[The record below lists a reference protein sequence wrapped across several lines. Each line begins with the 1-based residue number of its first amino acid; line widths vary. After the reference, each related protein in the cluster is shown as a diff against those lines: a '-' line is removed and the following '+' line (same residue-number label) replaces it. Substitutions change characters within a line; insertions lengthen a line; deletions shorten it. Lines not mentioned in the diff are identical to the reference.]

1 MPTKKYYF
9 FVFKPSDS
17 IYKYTA
23 KYSLIIKSFL
33 DFFNL
38 IEWEKNVPFARSF
51 FCDKKTSNTETGE
64 IMSNTH
70 AGKNNDDKDNQ
81 NNDMSNQ
88 KIRTDGRKL
97 LQLRPIVITPHVS
110 EYAEGSVMIE
120 FGKTKVLVTATYEAQ
135 GPKWLQGS
143 GQGWITAEYGMLPR
157 ATHQRVKRDKNL
169 NSGRTQE
176 ISRLIGRSLRAAVNL
191 KALGEKQI
199 TVDCDVINADGGTRT
214 ASVTGGFVALALAL
228 KKLHTIG
235 EIKSLGLQH
244 YVSAISVGFKE
255 GQAFLDM
262 NYEEDSNISTD
273 MNFVMTD
280 QHKFIEVQGTAE
292 QQAFSKTELV
302 QLLEVAEQG
311 CQQLFI
317 EQEKCIGSFFPL
329 LK

>member
-1 MPTKKYYF
+1 
-9 FVFKPSDS
+9 
-17 IYKYTA
+17 
-23 KYSLIIKSFL
+23 
-33 DFFNL
+33 
-38 IEWEKNVPFARSF
+38 
-51 FCDKKTSNTETGE
+51 
-64 IMSNTH
+64 
-70 AGKNNDDKDNQ
+70 
-81 NNDMSNQ
+81 
-88 KIRTDGRKL
+88 
-97 LQLRPIVITPHVS
+97 
-110 EYAEGSVMIE
+110 
-120 FGKTKVLVTATYEAQ
+120 
-135 GPKWLQGS
+135 
-143 GQGWITAEYGMLPR
+143 MLPR

>member
-1 MPTKKYYF
+1 
-9 FVFKPSDS
+9 
-17 IYKYTA
+17 
-23 KYSLIIKSFL
+23 
-33 DFFNL
+33 
-38 IEWEKNVPFARSF
+38 
-51 FCDKKTSNTETGE
+51 
-64 IMSNTH
+64 MSNTH
-70 AGKNNDDKDNQ
+70 ADKNNDDKNNQ
-81 NNDMSNQ
+81 NNDLSNQ

-110 EYAEGSVMIE
+110 EYAEGSVMVE